1 MRSTPVERSSG
12 ARAADGRERSGYA
25 SPMSLEDVLAA
36 IARAPIDTRP
46 DDEIRAE
53 IARNAECDPSGP
65 WVPHEV
71 VTALLAERARE
82 GDEAAAEE

>member
-1 MRSTPVERSSG
+1 
-12 ARAADGRERSGYA
+12 
-25 SPMSLEDVLAA
+25 MSLEAVLAA
-36 IARAPIDTRP
+36 IARAPLDTRP
-46 DDEIRAE
+46 EEELRAE

-82 GDEAAAEE
+82 SDEAEE